1 MYSRKVAAPRAPSNR
16 FSVFA
21 ESDSDD
27 EDAVVVV
34 EPLAQPLAVPLAQPL
49 AEPLAEPVVQA
60 PLVEN
65 RFEGLVKPSP
75 LVFTQQKGRWSRQR
89 IEPEESWIRLR
100 PSPEHEQAAIAAAGI
115 DQSVLIT
122 ERDVPRT
129 AHDWAEKVKQSL
141 EKAESMPRV
150 ERLKD
155 IHESLNRLSF
165 FRRPCTLGP
174 VGPVGPVAPSSQT

>member
-1 MYSRKVAAPRAPSNR
+1 MHSRKVAAPRAPSNR

-34 EPLAQPLAVPLAQPL
+34 EPLAQPLAVPLAQ
-49 AEPLAEPVVQA
+49 PLAEPVVQA

-174 VGPVGPVAPSSQT
+174 VGPVGPV

>member
-1 MYSRKVAAPRAPSNR
+1 MHSRKVVAPRAPSNR

-27 EDAVVVV
+27 EGDVVIPVIP
-34 EPLAQPLAVPLAQPL
+34 EATAEVPA
-49 AEPLAEPVVQA
+49 QA
-60 PLVEN
+60 PVEN

-122 ERDVPRT
+122 GRDDPVRDVPRT

-141 EKAESMPRV
+141 EKAESAPRV

-165 FRRPCTLGP
+165 FRRPCTVGPAGP
-174 VGPVGPVAPSSQT
+174 VGPVGPV